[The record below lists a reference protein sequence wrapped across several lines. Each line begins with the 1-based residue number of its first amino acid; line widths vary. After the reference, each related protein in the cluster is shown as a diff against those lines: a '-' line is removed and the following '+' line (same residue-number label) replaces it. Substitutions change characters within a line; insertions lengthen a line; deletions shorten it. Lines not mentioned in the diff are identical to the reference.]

1 VIAPIRVAVLKPCC
15 FGDCVLALP
24 ALDALAAAWPA
35 ASLDVFV
42 GDHSRAVFE
51 GRDTIA
57 ALHDMHERIDLPR
70 AQRLG
75 WRLRRGRY
83 DCIVVLDRSRGLRL
97 AATLARPLRLATARG
112 ESPETRHEAQVYLDA
127 LKPLGIDA
135 PLTPPRLTPSVT
147 AHAAASALIPAGG
160 PYAVL
165 HPGGAENPGA
175 SMPEKRWP
183 VERFA
188 ALARWLCA
196 QGVQVRLSGGPG
208 DIARCHAVAE
218 RAGLAGSAT
227 LAGRADLATA
237 AAVVAHAALYVGPD
251 TGLSHIA
258 AAVGA
263 PTVAIFGPTN
273 PRRYRPLGELARVVA
288 APGSCAVPDAD
299 LRRSRATPSDARIEL
314 VDVAAVQAACDEL
327 LRATACR

>member
-1 VIAPIRVAVLKPCC
+1 VNAPVRVAVLKPCC
-15 FGDCVLALP
+15 IGDCVLALP
-24 ALDALAAAWPA
+24 ALDALAAAWPDA
-35 ASLDVFV
+35 ELDVFV

-57 ALHDMHERIDLPR
+57 ALHAIPERSDLPR

-83 DCIVVLDRSRGLRL
+83 DGIVVLDRSRGLRL
-97 AATLARPLRLATARG
+97 AATLARPARLAAARG
-112 ESPETRHEAQVYLDA
+112 QTPETRHEAQVYLDV
-127 LKPLGIDA
+127 LEQLGIDA

-147 AHAAASALIPAGG
+147 AQAAAVALIPVDG

-183 VERFA
+183 AERFA
-188 ALARWLCA
+188 ALARWLVA
-196 QGVQVRLSGGPG
+196 RGLGVLLSGGPG
-208 DIARCHAVAE
+208 DVERC
-218 RAGLAGSAT
+218 RALVESAALPDT
-227 LAGRADLATA
+227 GNLAGRVDLVTM
-237 AAVVAHAALYVGPD
+237 AAVIERAALFVGPD

-273 PRRYRPLGELARVVA
+273 PRRYRPLGSSVRVVA
-288 APGSCAVPDAD
+288 APGSCAVPDVD
-299 LRRSRATPSDARIEL
+299 LRRRHATAPDARIEL
-314 VDVAAVQAACDEL
+314 VDLAAVQTSCDEL
-327 LRATACR
+327 RRATACR

>member
-1 VIAPIRVAVLKPCC
+1 VNAPIRVAVLKPCC
-15 FGDCVLALP
+15 IGDCVLALP

-127 LKPLGIDA
+127 LRPLGIDA
-135 PLTPPRLTPSVT
+135 PLSPPCFTPP
-147 AHAAASALIPAGG
+147 AAARAVAAAIAPTG
-160 PYAVL
+160 PFAVL

-175 SMPEKRWP
+175 AMPEKRWP
-183 VERFA
+183 VERFGD
-188 ALARWLCA
+188 LARWLRG
-196 QGVQVRLSGGPG
+196 QGLEVVLSGGPG
-208 DIARCHAVAE
+208 DVERGRAVAE
-218 RAGLAGSAT
+218 IAELADVAI
-227 LAGRADLATA
+227 LAGRVDLGVC
-237 AAVVAHAALYVGPD
+237 AAVVERAALYVGPD

-273 PRRYRPLGELARVVA
+273 PGRYRPLGELARVVA

-299 LRRSRATPSDARIEL
+299 LRRARATPPDARIEL
-314 VDVAAVQAACDEL
+314 VDVAAVQSACDAL
-327 LRATACR
+327 LRASACR